1 MEAIEGT
8 RVRPPAVTPSSRYHR
23 GVCIGT
29 LAGGELVQFPQLPE
43 PPRGR
48 FDATF
53 GQRLLPNLGRFVPG
67 LEFRQGTDKFID
79 YLPPLSHVVNY
90 VCLEF
95 RCRELTDCHHAGVG
109 VRAGNRY
116 RCNADRDYS

>member
-1 MEAIEGT
+1 M
-8 RVRPPAVTPSSRYHR
+8 
-23 GVCIGT
+23 CIVT
-29 LAGGELVQFPQLPE
+29 LAGGELVQFPELTL

-48 FDATF
+48 LDASF
-53 GQRLLPNLGRFVPG
+53 EQRLLPNLGRLAPG
-67 LEFRQGTDKFID
+67 LEYPQGTDKFID
-79 YLPPLSHVVNY
+79 YLPTLSHVVNY

-95 RCRELTDCHHAGVG
+95 RSGELTDCHHAGVG